1 MSSSTSNI
9 LFTACGYLTIIP
21 RFAEWIKQHMGLI
34 LINRASFN
42 SCSAACFKLLMNYF
56 LVFLRNNFGKWT
68 MIQWQTGAFH
78 SFTSLSFRVGVSHL
92 PCMCGFWHWIVG
104 LWFFWQAWINT
115 SPSLALWWLSLMD
128 GESERA
134 LEGNSTN
141 ANLKGTPP
149 PQLALSTASCCFFN

>member
-1 MSSSTSNI
+1 MFQTPYE
-9 LFTACGYLTIIP
+9 LFFL
-21 RFAEWIKQHMGLI
+21 
-34 LINRASFN
+34 AS
-42 SCSAACFKLLMNYF
+42 
-56 LVFLRNNFGKWT
+56 LRHNFGKWT

-78 SFTSLSFRVGVSHL
+78 SFTSFSFRVGVSHL

-128 GESERA
+128 GELERA

-141 ANLKGTPP
+141 ANLKGPPP
-149 PQLALSTASCCFFN
+149 PQLALSTPSCCFFSQLNTKIIKNLKIWGTFLQWFVSSSSSIHVVYR